1 MANELILIVEDDDNS
16 RKLLRDTLQVMGYKT
31 LEAPTGEIGV
41 ELACS
46 KRPALILMDIQLPG
60 ISGFDALAR
69 LRGDPQ
75 TRSIPV
81 IAVTAS
87 VMSTQQND
95 VLRAGFDALESKPV
109 SIGGLVRK
117 MRSLLDAPSS
127 MRA

>member
-31 LEAPTGEIGV
+31 LEAATGEDG
-41 ELACS
+41 LALATS
-46 KRPALILMDIQLPG
+46 RLPELILMDIQLPG

-75 TRSIPV
+75 TQAIPV

-109 SIGGLVRK
+109 SISGLVRK
-117 MRSLLDAPSS
+117 MRALLDRSS
-127 MRA
+127 SISA

>member
-16 RKLLRDTLQVMGYKT
+16 RKLLRDTLQVMGYAT

-41 ELACS
+41 ELACAR
-46 KRPALILMDIQLPG
+46 RPALILMDIQLPG

-69 LRGDPQ
+69 LRSDPQ
-75 TRSIPV
+75 TRAIPV

-87 VMSTQQND
+87 VMGTQQND

-117 MRSLLDAPSS
+117 MRALLDQQSS
-127 MRA
+127 MHA